1 LSRAWGRR
9 EGGREGGRGA
19 SLTCDLE
26 LLPIEVGPVAL
37 GGKEK
42 LVFERVEDDADH
54 HSLLDGQGDG
64 DAGEGE
70 AVHEVGGACLCM
82 SIFGR

>member
-1 LSRAWGRR
+1 M
-9 EGGREGGRGA
+9 
-19 SLTCDLE
+19 
-26 LLPIEVGPVAL
+26 AL

-70 AVHEVGGACLCM
+70 AVHEVGGACLCI
-82 SIFGR
+82 SIFGRLGGLKRDRSIYEFKNRVCSLYG

>member
-1 LSRAWGRR
+1 
-9 EGGREGGRGA
+9 
-19 SLTCDLE
+19 
-26 LLPIEVGPVAL
+26 
-37 GGKEK
+37 
-42 LVFERVEDDADH
+42 
-54 HSLLDGQGDG
+54 LLDGQGDG